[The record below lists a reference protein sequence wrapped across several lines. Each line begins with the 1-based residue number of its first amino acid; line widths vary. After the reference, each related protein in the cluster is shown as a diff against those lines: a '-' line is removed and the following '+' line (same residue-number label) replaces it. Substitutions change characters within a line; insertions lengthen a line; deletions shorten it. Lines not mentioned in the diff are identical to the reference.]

1 MALVGR
7 RQDAHGWPQFKPLL
21 ETTRKDFTIKEIS
34 ADKAYSSRE
43 NLEAVAEAGGAQM
56 ALGNGEE
63 QIAEDGMSP
72 LKMLERMRNEV
83 VRYGAHI
90 QSGRVHRVYPRT
102 DGLFDVHSSSG
113 SVTARTIVLATGLVD
128 QVPGV
133 KGLSKT
139 WGNDLRIC
147 PCYDGNEMRN
157 QRFVVFGVQE
167 RLAQLASWVSVW
179 SPRVTLITEHELD
192 RDGLERLGQLGIS
205 VVRDEVSGLVHK
217 NGRLVAVSNVRGR
230 RIDCD
235 AAWVAMRWKAA
246 SDLAVTLCEVDG
258 EGLARV
264 DQTGKTSRPG
274 VFAIGNASNPIAH
287 LAHATAEGTNVGPH
301 VTNYL
306 LKAKVTEL
314 RAQRQ
319 QGPE

>member
-90 QSGRVHRVYPRT
+90 QSGRVHRVDPRT

-128 QVPGV
+128 QVP
-133 KGLSKT
+133 T
-139 WGNDLRIC
+139 
-147 PCYDGNEMRN
+147 
-157 QRFVVFGVQE
+157 
-167 RLAQLASWVSVW
+167 
-179 SPRVTLITEHELD
+179 
-192 RDGLERLGQLGIS
+192 
-205 VVRDEVSGLVHK
+205 
-217 NGRLVAVSNVRGR
+217 
-230 RIDCD
+230 
-235 AAWVAMRWKAA
+235 
-246 SDLAVTLCEVDG
+246 
-258 EGLARV
+258 
-264 DQTGKTSRPG
+264 
-274 VFAIGNASNPIAH
+274 
-287 LAHATAEGTNVGPH
+287 
-301 VTNYL
+301 
-306 LKAKVTEL
+306 
-314 RAQRQ
+314 
-319 QGPE
+319 